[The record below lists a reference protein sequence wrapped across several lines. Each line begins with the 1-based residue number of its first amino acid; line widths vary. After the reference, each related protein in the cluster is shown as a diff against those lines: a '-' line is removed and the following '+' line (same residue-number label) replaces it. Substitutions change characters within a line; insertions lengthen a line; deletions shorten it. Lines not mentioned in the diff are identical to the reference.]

1 MDSAEI
7 ELDMDELPNEVLVML
22 LKFVKKHAPGPLEFD
37 DEPVPEVMP
46 AMAPTKPKKNKPMTK
61 QEQESR
67 IHALQKN
74 LQSFA
79 GGAAVSDEGM
89 LSLYPVLDDLV
100 TNSVTAPESS
110 DDEEDSEESEEE

>member
-1 MDSAEI
+1 
-7 ELDMDELPNEVLVML
+7 MDELPNEVLFML
-22 LKFVKKHAPGPLEFD
+22 LKFVKKHASGPLEFD
-37 DEPVPEVMP
+37 DEPAPEAMP
-46 AMAPTKPKKNKPMTK
+46 VMAPTKPKKNKPMTK

-79 GGAAVSDEGM
+79 GGAPISDDEGM
-89 LSLYPVLDDLV
+89 FVLYPGFDELV
-100 TNSVTAPESS
+100 TDSVLAPESS